1 MRQIE
6 QIAVDSVMVG
16 ERLRPID
23 TENVERVKS
32 SLQSIGLQNPIVCR
46 VVNEFTDADGEIW
59 ENAIFLVSGLHRLE
73 AARALG
79 WAKID
84 AIVTDANDIDAELA
98 EIAENL
104 HRADLSK
111 AARDEHIR
119 RYAELLKER
128 ERIVP
133 QNAGQLP
140 KNVGRPKSVAA
151 KIAEETGLSDDTVR
165 RALNPQPRPLV
176 PKVVEPRLVI
186 GDDDATQTQLNAL
199 VAAWNRAGREAREQF
214 RDFIDTPVF
223 DKSRAANA

>member
-16 ERLRPID
+16 ERLRPLD
-23 TENVERVKS
+23 PENVDRVKS

-46 VVNEFTDADGEIW
+46 VVNEFTDADGEVW
-59 ENAIFLVSGLHRLE
+59 ENAVFLVSGLHRLE

-119 RYAELLKER
+119 RYAELLRAR
-128 ERIVP
+128 ELSDKVA
-133 QNAGQLP
+133 NNSP
-140 KNVGRPKSVAA
+140 KPVGRPVAVSTQIA
-151 KIAEETGLSDDTVR
+151 KETGISERTVR
-165 RALNPQPRPLV
+165 RVLEPPKPIV

-223 DKSRAANA
+223 DKSRAANS